1 MIRLTFH
8 GAAGTV
14 TGSRFLLEV
23 GAGLDSGQKGSGQ
36 KETRG
41 SVRRLLVDCGL
52 FQGHRELRE
61 RNWAGPGF
69 DPRALDAVLLTHA
82 HMDHSGYLPRLVRDG
97 FQGPIHCTPATADL
111 VEILLEDSA
120 RIQEEDAEYANR
132 RGFSRHQPALPL
144 YRVEDA
150 KRVLPML
157 VCEAYGRWFQVF
169 QGVRARYRLAGH
181 IIGSG
186 SIQVEVERA
195 GRTPLRFLFSGDIGR
210 YDAPLVPDPAAP
222 EDTDV
227 LIVESTYGDRTHPPE
242 PVSAQLEAILARAVE
257 NTSVALF
264 AAFAVGRAQ
273 QLAYLLH
280 SLQEQ
285 RRWNVAVHIDSPM
298 AIDATKVYRRYPEE
312 HGLEAV
318 RFLSGAASVF
328 GSNVYL
334 HQTRDESMR
343 LNDLVGAR
351 VIVASSGMMT
361 GGRILHH
368 LRRHAPDPRAT
379 IVLGGFQAPGTR
391 GAALQ
396 AGAPTVRIHGR
407 DVEVNAEVRQLSG
420 LSAHADR
427 DELLRWLA
435 ALPAPKRTFIVHG
448 EPGPAAALARALDG
462 RGHHTVVPAIG
473 DAFELDGL

>member
-1 MIRLTFH
+1 MLRLTFH

-23 GAGLDSGQKGSGQ
+23 GAGDVPARKGAHG
-36 KETRG
+36 G
-41 SVRRLLVDCGL
+41 VRRMLVDCGL

-61 RNWAGPGF
+61 RNWSGPGF
-69 DPRALDAVLLTHA
+69 DPRALDAVVLTHA
-82 HMDHSGYLPRLVRDG
+82 HIDHSGYLPRLVRDG

-132 RGFSRHQPALPL
+132 RGYSRHHPALPL
-144 YRVEDA
+144 YTVEDA
-150 KRVLPML
+150 RRVTPMMA
-157 VCEAYGRWFQVF
+157 CQAYGRWFRVLP
-169 QGVRARYRLAGH
+169 GVRARFRPTGH

-186 SIQVEVERA
+186 AVQVEVERP
-195 GRTPLRFLFSGDIGR
+195 GRAPLRLLFSGDVGR
-210 YDAPLVPDPAAP
+210 YDAPLVPDPTAP
-222 EDTDV
+222 EETDV
-227 LIVESTYGDRTHPPE
+227 LVIESTYGDRTHPSM
-242 PVSAQLEAILARAVE
+242 PVRDQLEQILADIVASG
-257 NTSVALF
+257 SVALC
-264 AAFAVGRAQ
+264 ASFAVGRAQ

-280 SLQEQ
+280 GLQEE
-285 RRWNVAVHIDSPM
+285 RGWNVPVHIDSPM

-312 HGLEAV
+312 HGLESV

-334 HQTRDESMR
+334 HQTREESMR

-368 LRRHAPDPRAT
+368 LRRYAPDPRAI

-391 GAALQ
+391 GAQLQ
-396 AGAPTVRIHGR
+396 AGATNVRIHGR
-407 DVEVNAEVRQLSG
+407 DVEVNAQVRQLSG

-427 DELLRWLA
+427 DELLRWLSG
-435 ALPAPKRTFIVHG
+435 LPAPKRTFVVHG
-448 EPGPAAALARALDG
+448 EPESATAFAGALG
-462 RGHHTVVPAIG
+462 ERGHRAVVPGHG
-473 DAFELDGL
+473 DAFDLEDL

>member
-23 GAGLDSGQKGSGQ
+23 GAGGVSGPSESSTQGARSGA
-36 KETRG
+36 
-41 SVRRLLVDCGL
+41 RRLLVDCGL

-61 RNWAGPGF
+61 RNWSGPGF
-69 DPRALDAVLLTHA
+69 DPIALDAVLLTHA
-82 HMDHSGYLPRLVRDG
+82 HIDHSGYLPRLVRDG
-97 FQGPIHCTPATADL
+97 FRGPIHCTSATADL

-132 RGFSRHQPALPL
+132 KGFSRHHPALAL
-144 YRVEDA
+144 YTVEDA
-150 KRVLPML
+150 RRVPPML
-157 VCEAYGRWFQVF
+157 VCQAYGRWFHVF
-169 QGVRARYRLAGH
+169 QGVRARFRPAGH

-186 SIQVEVERA
+186 SIQVEVERS
-195 GRTPLRFLFSGDIGR
+195 GRAPLRLLFSGDIGR

-222 EDTDV
+222 DDTDV

-242 PVSAQLEAILARAVE
+242 PIGAQLEALLARIVE
-257 NTSVALF
+257 RKGVALC
-264 AAFAVGRAQ
+264 ASFAVGRAQ

-280 SLQEQ
+280 GLQEE
-285 RRWNVAVHIDSPM
+285 RGWNVPVHIDSPM

-318 RFLSGAASVF
+318 RFLSGGTNVF

-334 HQTRDESMR
+334 HQTREDSLR
-343 LNDLVGAR
+343 LNDLAGPR
-351 VIVASSGMMT
+351 VIIASSGMMT

-368 LRRHAPDPRAT
+368 LRRHAPDPRSV
-379 IVLGGFQAPGTR
+379 IVLAGFQAPGTR

-407 DVEVNAEVRQLSG
+407 DVEVKAEVRQLSG

-427 DELLRWLA
+427 EELLRWLT
-435 ALPAPKRTFIVHG
+435 ALPAPKRTFVVHG
-448 EPGPAAALARALDG
+448 EPGPAAALALTLDG
-462 RGHHTVVPAIG
+462 RGHRTAVPAIG
-473 DAFELDGL
+473 DTFELDDL